1 MGTDKVKNNKKKR
14 IPKLPVILGVFV
26 LLFLIA
32 LAVVFNAPFFSIK
45 TIEVDELRHYSHDDI
60 AAYLDSY
67 VGTNGF
73 KAVFKNS
80 SLKQTRSIFS
90 LELVEEEKRIMFDC
104 TYLENVRVKYVPG
117 GKLKVTAEERRESF
131 LTEYYDTYLLCDTH
145 GIVLETFSKE
155 NLPEGMPLVKGIT
168 PGGFKLGSG
177 ISDGKDKNIDTA
189 IRICALMTQLEMQ
202 GYIDIADV
210 SDYNNIYLYCA
221 PSLTIKMGGPD
232 DLGIKLSMLKGV
244 MDKGVNGES
253 NGTLTVADGKQ
264 ATFVKNGEREG

>member
-1 MGTDKVKNNKKKR
+1 MGKTEEKTAKKR
-14 IPKLPVILGVFV
+14 RIPGAAVVLTVFV

-32 LAVVFNAPFFSIK
+32 LAVVFNAPFFSVK
-45 TIEVDELRHYSHDDI
+45 TIEVDELSHYTHDDI
-60 AAYLDSY
+60 AAYINGY

-73 KAVFKNS
+73 RAVFKNS
-80 SLKQTRSIFS
+80 SLRQTRSIFS

-104 TYLENVRVKYVPG
+104 TYLDNVRVKYVPG
-117 GKLKVTAEERRESF
+117 GKIKVTADERRGSF

-155 NLPEGMPLVKGIT
+155 NLPEGMPLVKGVT
-168 PGGFKLGSG
+168 PDGFKLGAG
-177 ISDGKDKNIDTA
+177 ISDGKNKNIDTA
-189 IRICALMTQLEMQ
+189 IRLCALMTQLGME

-221 PSLTIKMGGPD
+221 PGLTIKMGGPD
-232 DLGIKLSMLKGV
+232 DLGVKLSLLKGV

-253 NGTLTVADGKQ
+253 DGTLTVADGKQ
-264 ATFVKNGEREG
+264 ATFVKNGEREE